1 MSKKSKMECGSMQA
15 DAVEMATDCGD
26 GGCGGCGCKK
36 GQKKDKQ

>member
-15 DAVEMATDCGD
+15 DALEMAATDCGD

-36 GQKKDKQ
+36 GQKKDK